1 MSNDSKGNSN
11 GNSTAK
17 LPLPLE
23 PKWPPMTLREW
34 YRYHRSEGFGV
45 AASAFYGMLDYLVN

>member
-1 MSNDSKGNSN
+1 MSSNSKTN
-11 GNSTAK
+11 GNAQRG
-17 LPLPLE
+17 PLPLE

-45 AASAFYGMLDYLVN
+45 AASAFYGILDYLIN

>member
-1 MSNDSKGNSN
+1 MRQKERKEMQMDS
-11 GNSTAK
+11 
-17 LPLPLE
+17 PVRPLE

>member
-1 MSNDSKGNSN
+1 MRQKERKE
-11 GNSTAK
+11 TQM
-17 LPLPLE
+17 PVRPLE

-34 YRYHRSEGFGV
+34 YRYHRSKGFGV